1 MYFKCPPDSGVF
13 VALDKLT
20 PMEDSDS
27 KSPKSPK
34 RDESSPSSFAPRM
47 IPSLFKGKKGHE
59 QKVLIS
65 RKGSDHTVKIDERVV
80 TFAGDAPVREI
91 VRYIGEDKDSNGQ
104 VHTIVGL
111 ELVSDIVNVVV
122 TCRIHTLQLA
132 RKAL

>member
-1 MYFKCPPDSGVF
+1 M
-13 VALDKLT
+13 L
-20 PMEDSDS
+20 
-27 KSPKSPK
+27 
-34 RDESSPSSFAPRM
+34 PS
-47 IPSLFKGKKGHE
+47 IFKGKNDHE
-59 QKVLIS
+59 RKIHIS

-80 TFAGDAPVREI
+80 TFAPVRGI

-111 ELVSDIVNVVV
+111 ELVSDIVNVFV

>member
-1 MYFKCPPDSGVF
+1 MI
-13 VALDKLT
+13 
-20 PMEDSDS
+20 
-27 KSPKSPK
+27 
-34 RDESSPSSFAPRM
+34 SS
-47 IPSLFKGKKGHE
+47 IFKGKNDHE
-59 QKVLIS
+59 RKVHIS
-65 RKGSDHTVKIDERVV
+65 LKGSDHTVKIDERVV